1 MGQARKIFSLLGLV
15 LPVICFAEEAEA
27 KNPRIIVVNA
37 AGYESNLNNTAS
49 NAAQGGVND
58 TKLRMHYTFAK
69 SDNWKFGIN
78 AGMNSAYRQS
88 GRPLNAQV
96 WQVQPRLNLNTLWTP
111 GILKKWEFRTLIDLN
126 YSYKFNPY
134 FNNNP
139 ADDQTNVVNT
149 SGDDGFHELEPGA
162 SPDGAGSQD
171 HADLGSMESANTDVD
186 DDFEDPNYA
195 GPGSGQSYAALK
207 SFARST
213 YVNNYSSR
221 LAFLITPWENW
232 EARLSALGSYNQ
244 VGQQAGLLPAS
255 STAHSYE
262 LSLTREIAHVFEL
275 SFSYSIEFRRFTDRP
290 AFTGSPDM
298 FFIRTHNIP
307 IELTW
312 HFAKHMRIE
321 AAYSWIF
328 RDVPL
333 HDTLDT
339 ILHVGFLE
347 YGVAITEHIGLSV
360 WGAYAFTI
368 YNITQQAPIDR
379 LVSGIST
386 SYKF

>member
-1 MGQARKIFSLLGLV
+1 MGSLRRLFTLLGLL
-15 LPVICFAEEAEA
+15 LPVFCFAEEAEA

-49 NAAQGGVND
+49 NNAQGGVND
-58 TKLRMHYTFAK
+58 SKLRMHYTFAK
-69 SDNWKFGIN
+69 SENLKFGMN
-78 AGMNSAYRQS
+78 AGINSAYRQS

-96 WQVQPRLNLNTLWTP
+96 WQLMPRLNANTTWVP
-111 GILKKWEFRTLIDLN
+111 GIWKKWDFRTMVDVN
-126 YSYKFNPY
+126 YSHKFNPY
-134 FNNNP
+134 FKNNP
-139 ADDQTNVVNT
+139 ADDQTNAVNT
-149 SGDDGFHELEPGA
+149 SEDDGFHELEPGA
-162 SPDGAGSQD
+162 SHDGGGSMD
-171 HADLGSMESANTDVD
+171 HADLGSSESANTDVD

-221 LAFLITPWENW
+221 LSFLITPWENW
-232 EARLSALGSYNQ
+232 EARFSALGAYNE

-262 LSLTREIAHVFEL
+262 VSLTHEIAHLLEV
-275 SFSYSIEFRRFTDRP
+275 SFGYSVEFRRFTDRP
-290 AFTGSPDM
+290 AFTGSSDL
-298 FFIRTHNIP
+298 FFIRTHTVP
-307 IELTW
+307 LEVTW

-333 HDTLDT
+333 HDSLDT

-347 YGVAITEHIGLSV
+347 YGVAVTEHIGLSA

-368 YNITQQAPIDR
+368 YNITAQAPIDR
-379 LVSGIST
+379 LVTGIST

>member
-1 MGQARKIFSLLGLV
+1 MRRLFTCFCYIIPAF
-15 LPVICFAEEAEA
+15 CFAETAEA

-37 AGYESNLNNTAS
+37 AGYESNLNNTPSA
-49 NAAQGGVND
+49 GDKGVVND
-58 TKLRMHYTFAK
+58 TKLRVHYSISRSK
-69 SDNWKFGIN
+69 NLKFGLNGGI
-78 AGMNSAYRQS
+78 NSAYRQS

-96 WQVQPRLNLNTLWTP
+96 WQVMPRFNANTLWTP
-111 GILKKWEFRTLIDLN
+111 GILSKWDFRTMLDLN
-126 YSYKFNPY
+126 YSHKFNPY

-139 ADDQTNVVNT
+139 ADDQTNILNT
-149 SGDDGFHELEPGA
+149 SEDDGFHELEPGA
-162 SPDGAGSQD
+162 SHDGSAAAD
-171 HADLGSMESANTDVD
+171 HHNELGATESANTDVD
-186 DDFEDPNYA
+186 DDFEDSNYA

-213 YVNNYSSR
+213 YVNNYS
-221 LAFLITPWENW
+221 
-232 EARLSALGSYNQ
+232 ARLSFMAMPWEKWDARFSATGSYND
-244 VGQQAGLLPAS
+244 VGMQAGLLPAS

-262 LSLTREIAHVFEL
+262 ISLAHEIVHTLELSL
-275 SFSYSIEFRRFTDRP
+275 SYSIEFRRFLERP
-290 AFTGSPDM
+290 AFSGSSDL
-298 FFIRTHNIP
+298 FFVRTHSIP

-347 YGVAITEHIGLSV
+347 YAVALNEHIALSL

-368 YNITQQAPIDR
+368 YNITAQTPIDR
-379 LVSGIST
+379 LVTGLAT